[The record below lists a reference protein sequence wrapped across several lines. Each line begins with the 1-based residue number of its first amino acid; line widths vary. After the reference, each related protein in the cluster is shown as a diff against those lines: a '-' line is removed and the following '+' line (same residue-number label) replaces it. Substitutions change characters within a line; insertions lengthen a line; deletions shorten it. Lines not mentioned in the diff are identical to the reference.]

1 MPQLSRE
8 LDGCGQ
14 TKLGGVDTNTCG
26 CVSVSLPKSTVRVH
40 KCSASQ
46 SAHQSDAHRKS
57 FFFSFSIKYLV
68 WLEKLILL
76 TCKEV

>member
-14 TKLGGVDTNTCG
+14 TKLGGGVDTDTCG
-26 CVSVSLPKSTVRVH
+26 CASVSLPKSTVRVH

-46 SAHQSDAHRKS
+46 SA
-57 FFFSFSIKYLV
+57 LP
-68 WLEKLILL
+68 
-76 TCKEV
+76 